1 MYVGGQE
8 QLLRV
13 ALQLLHLRLLLIA
26 PIPAHHQLSAILL
39 MAYRLFPDI
48 PVVPE
53 QFAVNRPQLLRR
65 LQLLTVRIPVFQ
77 RQSVILL
84 TDFNLSPVIHAEAE
98 VSVART

>member
-8 QLLRV
+8 QLLRA
-13 ALQLLHLRLLLIA
+13 ALQLLHPRLLLIA

-39 MAYRLFPDI
+39 MAYRLFPDT

-53 QFAVNRPQLLRR
+53 QFAVNRPQLL
-65 LQLLTVRIPVFQ
+65 TVRIPASQ

-84 TDFNLSPVIHAEAE
+84 TDFKLSPVIHAEAE
-98 VSVART
+98 VSAART